1 TMRTRTSGFTLIE
14 LLIVVVIIGLLAA
27 IALPKFGF
35 TKERAYV
42 STMKSDLRNLAT
54 AQEAYWNDYATYY
67 AGSVPSSQLLYKPSP
82 DVTTSIADAR
92 RGGWPASST
101 PVGTP
106 VPCAIYTGSASALPP
121 ATSAGLVPCQ

>member
-1 TMRTRTSGFTLIE
+1 MRNRTSGFTLIE

-67 AGSVPSSQLLYKPSP
+67 AGSIPSSQLLYKPSP
-82 DVTTSIADAR
+82 NVTISVAEATS
-92 RGGWPASST
+92 GGWSASSSHI
-101 PVGTP
+101 GTP
-106 VPCAIYTGSASALPP
+106 VTCAIYTGSAAVLPP
-121 ATSAGLVPCQ
+121 ATSAGLVTCQ